1 MNTIEAKRI
10 RIVDYLRLL
19 GHEPVKVRGGQY
31 WYPSPLRKEDT
42 PSFKVNDRLNEWYDF
57 GLSEGGSIIELAM
70 LFLRTSS
77 VSEVLRL
84 IEVQT
89 GAAPLLR
96 TRPHNAMPDA
106 IEEMMKGVEVVP
118 LNHHALLSYIH
129 SRGIDTQTAR
139 QFCRE
144 IHYELHRRHYFA
156 IAFGNVSGGYEM
168 RNPYYKGCIGQK
180 DISVVEQAAGT
191 RQKHVNVFEGFMD
204 FLSYRTLLKRGD
216 AVVCIQAPC
225 DHIVMNTVSNLKKTL
240 QVLESY
246 EYIHCYLDNDLAGQ
260 KTVETI
266 AGLYGIGRTVNEA
279 VRYADYK
286 DLNDC
291 LRGRK
296 R

>member
-31 WYPSPLRKEDT
+31 WYLSPLRKEDT

-77 VSEVLRL
+77 VSEALRL
-84 IEVQT
+84 IEAQT
-89 GAAPLLR
+89 GAAPQLR
-96 TRPHNAMPDA
+96 TRPHNAVPDA

-168 RNPYYKGCIGQK
+168 RNPYYTG
-180 DISVVEQAAGT
+180 
-191 RQKHVNVFEGFMD
+191 
-204 FLSYRTLLKRGD
+204 
-216 AVVCIQAPC
+216 
-225 DHIVMNTVSNLKKTL
+225 
-240 QVLESY
+240 
-246 EYIHCYLDNDLAGQ
+246 
-260 KTVETI
+260 
-266 AGLYGIGRTVNEA
+266 GIGR
-279 VRYADYK
+279 
-286 DLNDC
+286 
-291 LRGRK
+291 
-296 R
+296 

>member
-31 WYPSPLRKEDT
+31 WYLSPLRKEDT

-168 RNPYYKGCIGQK
+168 RNPYYRAERHFRRRTGSRHEAEARERVRGL
-180 DISVVEQAAGT
+180 
-191 RQKHVNVFEGFMD
+191 HGFP
-204 FLSYRTLLKRGD
+204 LLPDPAQTGRCRGMY
-216 AVVCIQAPC
+216 P
-225 DHIVMNTVSNLKKTL
+225 
-240 QVLESY
+240 
-246 EYIHCYLDNDLAGQ
+246 G
-260 KTVETI
+260 
-266 AGLYGIGRTVNEA
+266 A
-279 VRYADYK
+279 VRPYRNEHGK
-286 DLNDC
+286 
-291 LRGRK
+291 
-296 R
+296 

>member
-1 MNTIEAKRI
+1 MVPVPVEKRGHT
-10 RIVDYLRLL
+10 LL
-19 GHEPVKVRGGQY
+19 QGH
-31 WYPSPLRKEDT
+31 
-42 PSFKVNDRLNEWYDF
+42 DRLNEWYDF

-156 IAFGNVSGGYEM
+156 IASGTY
-168 RNPYYKGCIGQK
+168 RAATRCAILIIKGASGRK
-180 DISVVEQAAGT
+180 TFPSSN
-191 RQKHVNVFEGFMD
+191 RQP
-204 FLSYRTLLKRGD
+204 
-216 AVVCIQAPC
+216 A
-225 DHIVMNTVSNLKKTL
+225 
-240 QVLESY
+240 
-246 EYIHCYLDNDLAGQ
+246 
-260 KTVETI
+260 
-266 AGLYGIGRTVNEA
+266 
-279 VRYADYK
+279 
-286 DLNDC
+286 
-291 LRGRK
+291 RGRST
-296 R
+296 

>member
-31 WYPSPLRKEDT
+31 WYLSPLRKEDT

-156 IAFGNVSGGYEM
+156 IAFGNVSGGYE
-168 RNPYYKGCIGQK
+168 PAA
-180 DISVVEQAAGT
+180 SVW
-191 RQKHVNVFEGFMD
+191 
-204 FLSYRTLLKRGD
+204 
-216 AVVCIQAPC
+216 
-225 DHIVMNTVSNLKKTL
+225 
-240 QVLESY
+240 
-246 EYIHCYLDNDLAGQ
+246 
-260 KTVETI
+260 
-266 AGLYGIGRTVNEA
+266 
-279 VRYADYK
+279 
-286 DLNDC
+286 
-291 LRGRK
+291 
-296 R
+296 

>member
-31 WYPSPLRKEDT
+31 WYLSPLRKEDT

-129 SRGIDTQTAR
+129 SRG
-139 QFCRE
+139 
-144 IHYELHRRHYFA
+144 Y
-156 IAFGNVSGGYEM
+156 
-168 RNPYYKGCIGQK
+168 
-180 DISVVEQAAGT
+180 
-191 RQKHVNVFEGFMD
+191 
-204 FLSYRTLLKRGD
+204 
-216 AVVCIQAPC
+216 
-225 DHIVMNTVSNLKKTL
+225 
-240 QVLESY
+240 
-246 EYIHCYLDNDLAGQ
+246 
-260 KTVETI
+260 
-266 AGLYGIGRTVNEA
+266 
-279 VRYADYK
+279 RYADRPAVLSG
-286 DLNDC
+286 DT
-291 LRGRK
+291 LRTAQAALLRHRLRERIGRL
-296 R
+296 RDAQSLL

>member
-31 WYPSPLRKEDT
+31 WYLSPLRKEDT

-139 QFCRE
+139 QFCRGRYTTNCTGG
-144 IHYELHRRHYFA
+144 ITSPSPSGTYRAATRCA
-156 IAFGNVSGGYEM
+156 ILIIKGASG
-168 RNPYYKGCIGQK
+168 RKTFPSSN
-180 DISVVEQAAGT
+180 
-191 RQKHVNVFEGFMD
+191 RQP
-204 FLSYRTLLKRGD
+204 
-216 AVVCIQAPC
+216 A
-225 DHIVMNTVSNLKKTL
+225 
-240 QVLESY
+240 
-246 EYIHCYLDNDLAGQ
+246 
-260 KTVETI
+260 
-266 AGLYGIGRTVNEA
+266 
-279 VRYADYK
+279 
-286 DLNDC
+286 
-291 LRGRK
+291 RGRST
-296 R
+296 

>member
-31 WYPSPLRKEDT
+31 WYLSPLRKEDT

-225 DHIVMNTVSNLKKTL
+225 DHIVMNTVK
-240 QVLESY
+240 
-246 EYIHCYLDNDLAGQ
+246 
-260 KTVETI
+260 
-266 AGLYGIGRTVNEA
+266 
-279 VRYADYK
+279 
-286 DLNDC
+286 
-291 LRGRK
+291 
-296 R
+296 

>member
-31 WYPSPLRKEDT
+31 WYLSPLRKEDT

-118 LNHHALLSYIH
+118 LNHHALLSYI
-129 SRGIDTQTAR
+129 
-139 QFCRE
+139 C
-144 IHYELHRRHYFA
+144 
-156 IAFGNVSGGYEM
+156 
-168 RNPYYKGCIGQK
+168 
-180 DISVVEQAAGT
+180 
-191 RQKHVNVFEGFMD
+191 
-204 FLSYRTLLKRGD
+204 LLYTSPSPRD
-216 AVVCIQAPC
+216 A
-225 DHIVMNTVSNLKKTL
+225 
-240 QVLESY
+240 
-246 EYIHCYLDNDLAGQ
+246 
-260 KTVETI
+260 
-266 AGLYGIGRTVNEA
+266 
-279 VRYADYK
+279 
-286 DLNDC
+286 
-291 LRGRK
+291 
-296 R
+296 